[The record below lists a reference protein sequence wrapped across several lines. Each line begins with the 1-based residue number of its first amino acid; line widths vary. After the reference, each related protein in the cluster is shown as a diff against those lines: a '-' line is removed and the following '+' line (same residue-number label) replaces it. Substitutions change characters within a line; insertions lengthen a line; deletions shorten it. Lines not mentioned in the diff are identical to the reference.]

1 VASPIAHINVS
12 DAQSFL
18 ENTKA
23 NLTSLDTTLENEWA
37 TYVLGRLADTYL
49 DPIFGIQTWIDTTT
63 TPQLVK
69 MAIAMLYA
77 GWYYDRQ
84 FSEEDT
90 GTTSYGAELRANA
103 ELLIEGIISGSIL
116 LVELLPYMA
125 ETAPVFYPTD
135 ASSTTDA
142 LLENTDCDDNSLG
155 PPKFGMSKV
164 F

>member
-1 VASPIAHINVS
+1 MAHINVS

-18 ENTKA
+18 ESTKA
-23 NLTSLDTTLENEWA
+23 NLTSLDPVLENEWA

-49 DPIFGIQTWIDTTT
+49 DPSFGIQTWVDTTT

-69 MAIAMLYA
+69 MAIAMFYA
-77 GWYYDRQ
+77 GWFYDRQ

-90 GTTSYGAELRANA
+90 GTTSYGAELRTNA
-103 ELLIEGIISGSIL
+103 ELLLEGIISGSIL
-116 LVELLPYMA
+116 LVELLPHQA
-125 ETAPVFYPTD
+125 ATAPTFYPTD
-135 ASSTTDA
+135 VSSTSQA
-142 LLENTDCDDNSLG
+142 LAINTDPDDMSLG